1 MKMKNNIL
9 YMMMVLAISLF
20 SLSSCDDFLD
30 ETPDSRTDI
39 DNETKV
45 IKILVEGY
53 PRTAYIQINELM
65 SDNHD
70 NYREDNPNTSRYYDE
85 VWNWKDVTE
94 TNNEAPQNIWSDG
107 YQAYAGLTV
116 ISC

>member
-1 MKMKNNIL
+1 
-9 YMMMVLAISLF
+9 MMALAISLF

-30 ETPDSRTDI
+30 ETPDSRTEI

-70 NYREDNPNTSRYYDE
+70 TYREDNPYTSRYYDE
-85 VWNWKDVTE
+85 VWNWKGTMC
-94 TNNEAPQNIWSDG
+94 
-107 YQAYAGLTV
+107 QAGITKR
-116 ISC
+116 